1 MTLMEI
7 QATIKGLIQSE
18 FEATYDYDTAI
29 TSISEG
35 ANDST
40 TYNLCRAVLSDIRNE
55 EQRHI
60 GELTEL
66 LKTVDA
72 AQAIQINAGQEE
84 AQEQMKPYIDSIQ

>member
-1 MTLMEI
+1 MSLTEI
-7 QATIKGLIQSE
+7 QATIKSLIQSE

-29 TSISEG
+29 SSISEG
-35 ANDST
+35 ATDST

-72 AQAIQINAGQEE
+72 AQAIQINAGEQEAE
-84 AQEQMKPYIDSIQ
+84 EQMKPYIDQIQ